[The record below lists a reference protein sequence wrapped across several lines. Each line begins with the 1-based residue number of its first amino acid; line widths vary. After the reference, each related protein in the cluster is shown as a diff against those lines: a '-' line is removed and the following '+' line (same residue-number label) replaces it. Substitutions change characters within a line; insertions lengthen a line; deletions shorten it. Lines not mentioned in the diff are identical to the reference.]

1 MRTLKKQKWKQDFM
15 MSAALII
22 RTKSYFCQCSTW
34 VFFSPC
40 MSEETWGVLQ
50 RKFSKARLS
59 LTRQNLKTQPE
70 TIIGI
75 SVLCFFLTFCIN
87 LGFLLHHQHSCCCC
101 PSSFCSIGHMS
112 TLGFNKPLA
121 SAENCPH
128 KTYCK
133 YKIRYLKKMLFHIIL
148 NETEHNKLPT
158 RSLW

>member
-1 MRTLKKQKWKQDFM
+1 

-40 MSEETWGVLQ
+40 MTEETWGGTTEQVQ
-50 RKFSKARLS
+50 QSQTFFDS
-59 LTRQNLKTQPE
+59 TNLKTQPE

-75 SVLCFFLTFCIN
+75 SVVFFFTFCIN

-101 PSSFCSIGHMS
+101 PSSFCSVGHKL

-121 SAENCPH
+121 SAENRPH

-133 YKIRYLKKMLFHIIL
+133 YKIRYFKKCSSILF
-148 NETEHNKLPT
+148 
-158 RSLW
+158 

>member
-1 MRTLKKQKWKQDFM
+1 M

-40 MSEETWGVLQ
+40 MTEETGGGTTEQVQQSQTLFDST
-50 RKFSKARLS
+50 KPKNSARDNNQYLS
-59 LTRQNLKTQPE
+59 
-70 TIIGI
+70 
-75 SVLCFFLTFCIN
+75 SVFFTFCIN

-101 PSSFCSIGHMS
+101 RSSFCSVGHKL

-121 SAENCPH
+121 SAENRPH

-133 YKIRYLKKMLFHIIL
+133 YKIRYFKKCSSILF
-148 NETEHNKLPT
+148 
-158 RSLW
+158 